1 MKIFKYSMFNWAFK
15 KELMIT
21 LNIKLWYICILVYI
35 SQVSRFVVLWSS
47 VVNNFCK
54 ELWYLNDDSE

>member
-54 ELWYLNDDSE
+54 DWYLNDDSE